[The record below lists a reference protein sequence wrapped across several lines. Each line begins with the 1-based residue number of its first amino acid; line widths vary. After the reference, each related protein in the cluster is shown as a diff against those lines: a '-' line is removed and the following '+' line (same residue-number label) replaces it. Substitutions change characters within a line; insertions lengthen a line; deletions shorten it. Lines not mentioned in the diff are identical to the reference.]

1 MLAIL
6 TILLDDLSQV
16 AIAIM
21 RMAQHCTDTTVESK
35 AAVHDKIYKPLMTS
49 NIKLLGDVS
58 YIIVNNKMKIYGRKT
73 ITLIFLETK
82 IKVIEQKAI
91 GKR

>member
-1 MLAIL
+1 
-6 TILLDDLSQV
+6 
-16 AIAIM
+16 
-21 RMAQHCTDTTVESK
+21 
-35 AAVHDKIYKPLMTS
+35 MTS